1 MMEIADDETE
11 LIRNLKILQTKME
24 KNKEDQLFVAKLA
37 EEHLTVD
44 PLLVLSLRLIA
55 NSE

>member
-1 MMEIADDETE
+1 MEITDGVTE
-11 LIRNLKILQTKME
+11 LIRNLRILQTKME
-24 KNKEDQLFVAKLA
+24 KNKEDQLLVAKLA

-55 NSE
+55 HTE